1 MHFTGND
8 GYHIDT
14 KNCSFGTV
22 KLVKTAINSKFI
34 YNAQRTAFDRV
45 SWSFSNNFA
54 INVVIFGADNS
65 SSTHL

>member
-45 SWSFSNNFA
+45 S
-54 INVVIFGADNS
+54 
-65 SSTHL
+65 